1 MLKLKLQY
9 FGHLVRRVDLLG
21 KTLMLGGIRGRR
33 RSGWQ
38 RMRWLDSITDS
49 VDVSLSE
56 LQELVMDRE
65 AWHAAIHGVAKS
77 QTRLSDLHFTSGT
90 LHAIFSS
97 KPTNLWRCYCV
108 NPGIDEESRS
118 EGWGDLSEVTV
129 PEPGTLMFLALTNPH
144 FSFKVKLIYN
154 VVLIS
159 VVQWSDSV
167 IHTYTSC
174 FVFFSI
180 MVHHRI
186 LNVVPV
192 IYNRTSLLVYF
203 IYNSQTRI
211 PNCYTG

>member
-1 MLKLKLQY
+1 MRETW
-9 FGHLVRRVDLLG
+9 VRFLG
-21 KTLMLGGIRGRR
+21 SEDPLEKGRGTH
-33 RSGWQ
+33 S
-38 RMRWLDSITDS
+38 SI
-49 VDVSLSE
+49 L
-56 LQELVMDRE
+56 
-65 AWHAAIHGVAKS
+65 AWRIPWTIVYGVAKS

-108 NPGIDEESRS
+108 NPGIDEESSS